1 MNTKEKPSTSFSI
14 DDLQE
19 LAEAEQAVDTAAA
32 VKVSEDELV
41 SEEAAEVASADH
53 RQLRAL
59 AKVNTT
65 FDMSA
70 DIDHRIFETFP
81 LNESNPIRFSATC
94 DEVRLFNAINSNSE
108 AVADHLGEDLKVID
122 IVVTTAQVS
131 TDFNDDFAEKEDK
144 PCVHFFCENGTHY
157 ASVSNGIIKSTE
169 NLLLCRIIPS
179 PESPIVIRCKEIKTK
194 KGTAHTFDLISR

>member
-19 LAEAEQAVDTAAA
+19 LAEAEQSVTENA

-41 SEEAAEVASADH
+41 SEEVASADH

-59 AKVNTT
+59 AKVNTS

-81 LNESNPIRFSATC
+81 LNQSSAIRFSATC
-94 DEVRLFNAINSNSE
+94 DDVRLFNAINSNSE

-131 TDFNDDFAEKEDK
+131 TDFNDDFAEREDK
-144 PCVHFFCENGTHY
+144 PCVHFFCDNGTHY

-169 NLLLCRIIPS
+169 NLLLCGIIPS